1 MFQTI
6 PEKVPSRDDLI
17 GPGVRPSLVRI
28 KDPFPRLS
36 DDWQSSDRLFL
47 QPYEGSPFTTFRSCG
62 TNNRPTEAL
71 SVNQLLDKL
80 INSGTTRHGCPHLPI
95 VFPVRLRA
103 REPFLRGNRS
113 RTGKV
118 ESSEKADLGRFLSAR
133 ARHRVRGWARSVCRL
148 PKVGSMFG
156 LEYRMRRSDQA
167 APVNAPIVPWLD
179 TRHSRRRVTEQ
190 RRW

>member
-71 SVNQLLDKL
+71 SVNQLFGSITGAMKQ
-80 INSGTTRHGCPHLPI
+80 CPHCGRE
-95 VFPVRLRA
+95 VRLWRLWSAARWTPYQCAGCGGHSQVTLASRVLSALLGPLPVMVLGVGLLIYLDVQSWTVRA
-103 REPFLRGNRS
+103 LLIAPIAFAGSLLMGFLLARF
-113 RTGKV
+113 
-118 ESSEKADLGRFLSAR
+118 GRFQAL
-133 ARHRVRGWARSVCRL
+133 H
-148 PKVGSMFG
+148 
-156 LEYRMRRSDQA
+156 DQS
-167 APVNAPIVPWLD
+167 PRP
-179 TRHSRRRVTEQ
+179 S
-190 RRW
+190 